1 MKTNYLKIVLSIS
14 FFSLIFTSCRKEEA
28 LYSDNFGNII
38 TPETSKHP
46 IIGKKSFQCS
56 KYFSTG
62 NFWESYNFDAYVWQT
77 HLSNVYVIGPISL
90 DNYGKSGQKIE
101 SNSSFLINSEGDLDG
116 TSTLKSSYDYLY
128 GLTGKYD
135 AVNNK
140 IKLTLTNY
148 DNGQYC
154 DCEEK

>member
-1 MKTNYLKIVLSIS
+1 MKTNYLKTVVTIL
-14 FFSLIFTSCRKEEA
+14 FFSLIFIGCSKEEA
-28 LYSDNFGNII
+28 FYSDNFGNKI
-38 TPETSKHP
+38 TPETYKHP
-46 IIGKKSFQCS
+46 IVGKKSFQCS

-62 NFWESYNFDAYVWQT
+62 NFWESYNFDAYVWET

-90 DNYGKSGQKIE
+90 DSYGKSGQKIE
-101 SNSSFLINSEGDLDG
+101 SNSSFLWNAGGDLDG

-135 AVNNK
+135 FFHNK
-140 IKLTLTNY
+140 IKLTLTNF

-154 DCEEK
+154 GCEEK